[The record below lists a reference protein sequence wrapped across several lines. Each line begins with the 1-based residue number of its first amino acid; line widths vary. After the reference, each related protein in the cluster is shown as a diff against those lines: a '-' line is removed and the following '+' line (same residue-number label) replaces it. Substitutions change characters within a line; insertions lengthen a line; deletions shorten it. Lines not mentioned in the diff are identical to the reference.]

1 MVSNI
6 EFLTCGLYLSEDISL
21 VNNPIS
27 KKQLLNAIRLV
38 SKKIK
43 QTKIVE
49 GSQTSHRMKTAE
61 QDI

>member
-27 KKQLLNAIRLV
+27 KKQLMNAIRLV

-43 QTKIVE
+43 QKKIVE
-49 GSQTSHRMKTAE
+49 GSQT
-61 QDI
+61 